1 MARAREVSNPDGMLA
16 VNQVTETARLA
27 DQAPL
32 ELTTHHIAQP
42 PVAVPAIVEHDLRMA
57 RAREVSN
64 PDRMLAVDQVTETAR
79 LADQA
84 PLQLTTCHIAQ
95 PPVAV
100 PAVVEHYLRMAR
112 AREVS
117 DPDGML
123 AVNQVTE
130 TARLADQAP
139 LQWQHLRG
147 QRASLLRVRPFCLDE
162 KAPEARR
169 LAVADVTYFLAGARI
184 PPRVQFR
191 VGDCLS
197 KF

>member
-1 MARAREVSNPDGMLA
+1 MARAGEVSNPDGMLA
-16 VNQVTETARLA
+16 VN
-27 DQAPL
+27 
-32 ELTTHHIAQP
+32 
-42 PVAVPAIVEHDLRMA
+42 
-57 RAREVSN
+57 
-64 PDRMLAVDQVTETAR
+64 QVTETAR

-100 PAVVEHYLRMAR
+100 PAVVEHSLRTAR
-112 AREVS
+112 RCS
-117 DPDGML
+117 DSNRDGML

-147 QRASLLRVRPFCLDE
+147 ERASLLRVRPFCLDE

-184 PPRVQFR
+184 PPSVQFR

-197 KF
+197 EFVTGNHRQRIEERAAEHTTTTVYKGNQRVINVADVVVIAAKCHARRGTA